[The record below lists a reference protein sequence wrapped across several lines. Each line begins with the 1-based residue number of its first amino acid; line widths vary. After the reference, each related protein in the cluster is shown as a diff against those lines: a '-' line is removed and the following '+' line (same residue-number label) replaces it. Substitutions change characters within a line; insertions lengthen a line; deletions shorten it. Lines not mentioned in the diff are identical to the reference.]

1 MSSEK
6 DPQADADTE
15 EIDIFDEEAD
25 QSEQIFDFVKVPSFI
40 SLISGN
46 SVELLYFVKLASK
59 GVAEKDILDHLDTLS
74 VKVNVIFRVII
85 YSCVAQRISR

>member
-6 DPQADADTE
+6 DPQADADAE
-15 EIDIFDEEAD
+15 KIGIFDEEAD
-25 QSEQIFDFVKVPSFI
+25 QSEQIFDFVTVPSFI

-46 SVELLYFVKLASK
+46 SVEPLYFVKLVSK
-59 GVAEKDILDHLDTLS
+59 VLLKRIFQTHLDTLL

-85 YSCVAQRISR
+85 